1 MFDAHLG
8 PRGVPRLRWRCPLAI
23 GIWRCLHAPRVL
35 LHFEIRPSENRDRE
49 RARPFACMHART
61 HARTPMT
68 ARQHFPLHCPPPMK
82 RCRTTKQFSTGPAE
96 QKTLL
101 KTEAWARMRRVNLSH
116 LIPVVQAVVA
126 PSLSRRY
133 PFCWKE
139 REIVIHR
146 KADFKI
152 ATTSS
157 SCCRHNRS
165 DK

>member
-1 MFDAHLG
+1 MMLTLG
-8 PRGVPRLRWRCPLAI
+8 PEEFPVCAGAARLPLEFGGASMPLVSCSI
-23 GIWRCLHAPRVL
+23 SKYDRQRTGTESGQGHSHA
-35 LHFEIRPSENRDRE
+35 
-49 RARPFACMHART
+49 CTHART